1 MSCVAVVFIAIVGRL
16 NYENVKTSK
25 PNSTRPAIPRRDS
38 RDDKRDPKP
47 PTMIVSF
54 RLANTE
60 FKKLGFIA
68 KRSQLRSPQKVARQI
83 VENTLSGGQPLAGLT
98 V

>member
-1 MSCVAVVFIAIVGRL
+1 MSCVAVVFIGIVGRL

-25 PNSTRPAIPRRDS
+25 PNSTSNRGA
-38 RDDKRDPKP
+38 KP

-54 RLANTE
+54 RIANTG
-60 FKKLGFIA
+60 FRRLGAIA
-68 KRSQLRSPQKVARQI
+68 KKSQLRSPQRVARQI
-83 VENTLSGGQPLAGLT
+83 VENALSGGQPLAGLT